1 MGVVDLRCPGGGL
14 VVAGDLDRAVGADM
28 DQHDL
33 LRSADTVDPHR
44 SATLTVDWDLCS
56 IFGRSVTIPT

>member
-1 MGVVDLRCPGGGL
+1 M
-14 VVAGDLDRAVGADM
+14 AGDLDRAVGADM

-44 SATLTVDWDLCS
+44 SATLTVDWDLCW